1 MQRRNAVADK
11 TIGIVAVKMSPA
23 ILSPMAIVAAIE
35 EMIARLTATLETIAT
50 SGAAMLEII
59 ALTSTAAVAIADN
72 PTL

>member
-35 EMIARLTATLETIAT
+35 ETIARLTATLGTIAT